1 LTDGRSID
9 DDDDDDGLNESGEEE
24 EDEVAD
30 CRFPAI
36 YLGD

>member
-1 LTDGRSID
+1 LIDGRSID
-9 DDDDDDGLNESGEEE
+9 DDDDADGLNESGEEK

-30 CRFPAI
+30 SRFPAI